1 MKSIPYFDAHCDTIY
16 RCLMT
21 GGEVTLDFGEDAE
34 EQKRFFAKCG
44 CLRENE
50 GHIDLMR
57 GSRFARCGQFFALFF
72 DAADAPEDGMWAQ
85 CRRLHDCFVQEME
98 TNADLICHCRT
109 GTEIDRAVKNGKMAA
124 LLSIEGAD
132 LIECDVH
139 KIKTVADWGVRF
151 LNPVWNRANALSGTN
166 SEERERGLSDKGR
179 DFIRQMERCGIYAD
193 VSHLS
198 DRSFWDLSRMTAR
211 PIVASHSNSR
221 ALCDHPRNL
230 TDDQFR
236 AIRDTGGVVGVNF
249 YSHFIGK
256 QPSVD
261 DLVRHIEHFLAMD
274 GEKTVC
280 MGGDL
285 DGCEELPQGMA
296 GMEDVPKI
304 WQALEERGYP
314 RPLLEDLF
322 WNNLRKL
329 L

>member
-16 RCLMT
+16 RCMMT

-109 GTEIDRAVKNGKMAA
+109 GAQIDRAVKNGKMAA

-139 KIKTVADWGVRF
+139 KIKTVDDWGVRF
-151 LNPVWNRANALSGTN
+151 LNPVWNRANALSGTV

-198 DRSFWDLSRMTAR
+198 DRGFWDLCRMTAR

-236 AIRDTGGVVGVNF
+236 AIRDTGGVVGMNF

>member
-1 MKSIPYFDAHCDTIY
+1 
-16 RCLMT
+16 MT
-21 GGEVTLDFGEDAE
+21 DGEVTLDFGEDAE

-44 CLRENE
+44 CLRGNE

-57 GSRFARCGQFFALFF
+57 GRQFARYGQFFALFF

-109 GTEIDRAVKNGKMAA
+109 GAQIDRAVKNGKMAA

-198 DRSFWDLSRMTAR
+198 DRGFWDLCRMTAR

-236 AIRDTGGVVGVNF
+236 AIRDTGGVVGMNF

-285 DGCEELPQGMA
+285 DGCEELPQGMQ

>member
-1 MKSIPYFDAHCDTIY
+1 MKPIPYFDAHCDTIY

-57 GSRFARCGQFFALFF
+57 GRQFARFGQFFALFF

-85 CRRLHDCFVQEME
+85 CRRLHDCFVREMAA
-98 TNADLICHCRT
+98 NADLICHCRT
-109 GTEIDRAVKNGKMAA
+109 GAEIDRAVKNGKMAA
-124 LLSIEGAD
+124 LLSMEGAD

-139 KIKTVADWGVRF
+139 KLQTAADWGVRF

-166 SEERERGLSDKGR
+166 SEEQERGLSDKGR
-179 DFIRQMERCGIYAD
+179 DFIRQMERCGIYTD

-198 DRSFWDLSRMTAR
+198 DRGFWDLCRMTTR

-236 AIRDTGGVVGVNF
+236 AIRDTGGVVGINF
-249 YSHFIGK
+249 YSRFIGR
-256 QPSVD
+256 QPAVE

-285 DGCEELPQGMA
+285 DGCEELPQGMQ

>member
-1 MKSIPYFDAHCDTIY
+1 MKPIPYFDAHCDTIY

-34 EQKRFFAKCG
+34 EQRRFFAKCG

-57 GSRFARCGQFFALFF
+57 GRRFARFGQFFALFF

-85 CRRLHDCFVQEME
+85 CRRLHDRFVQEMAA
-98 TNADLICHCRT
+98 NADLICHCRT
-109 GTEIDRAVKNGKMAA
+109 GAEIDRAVKNGKMAA
-124 LLSIEGAD
+124 LLSMEGAD

-139 KIKTVADWGVRF
+139 KLQTAADWGVRF

-166 SEERERGLSDKGR
+166 SEEQERGLSDKGR

-198 DRSFWDLSRMTAR
+198 DRGFWDLCRMTTR

-236 AIRDTGGVVGVNF
+236 AIRDTGGVVGINF
-249 YSHFIGK
+249 YSRFIGR
-256 QPSVD
+256 QPAVE

-285 DGCEELPQGMA
+285 DGCEELPQGMQ
-296 GMEDVPKI
+296 GMEDVPKL

>member
-1 MKSIPYFDAHCDTIY
+1 MKPIPYFDAHCDTIY

-34 EQKRFFAKCG
+34 EQRRFFAKCG

-57 GSRFARCGQFFALFF
+57 GRRFARFGQFFALFF

-85 CRRLHDCFVQEME
+85 CRRLHDCFAREMAA
-98 TNADLICHCRT
+98 NADLICHCRT
-109 GTEIDRAVKNGKMAA
+109 GAEIDRAVKNGKMAA
-124 LLSIEGAD
+124 LLSMEGAD

-139 KIKTVADWGVRF
+139 KLQTAADWGVRF
-151 LNPVWNRANALSGTN
+151 LNPVWNRANALSGTV
-166 SEERERGLSDKGR
+166 SEEPERGLSDKGR

-198 DRSFWDLSRMTAR
+198 DRGFWDLCRMTTR

-236 AIRDTGGVVGVNF
+236 AIRDTGGVVGMNF

-285 DGCEELPQGMA
+285 DGCEELPQGMQ

>member
-1 MKSIPYFDAHCDTIY
+1 MKPIPYFDAHCDTIY

-34 EQKRFFAKCG
+34 EQRRFFARCG

-57 GSRFARCGQFFALFF
+57 GRRFARFGQFFALFF

-85 CRRLHDCFVQEME
+85 CRRLHDRFVREMAA
-98 TNADLICHCRT
+98 NADLICHCRT
-109 GTEIDRAVKNGKMAA
+109 GAEIERAVKNGKMAA
-124 LLSIEGAD
+124 LLSMEGAD

-139 KIKTVADWGVRF
+139 KLQTAADWGVRF
-151 LNPVWNRANALSGTN
+151 LNPVWNRANALSGTV
-166 SEERERGLSDKGR
+166 SKERERGLSDKGR

-198 DRSFWDLSRMTAR
+198 DRGFWDLCRMTAR

-236 AIRDTGGVVGVNF
+236 AIRDTGGVVGMNF

>member
-1 MKSIPYFDAHCDTIY
+1 MKPIPYFDAHCDTIY

-34 EQKRFFAKCG
+34 EQRRFFARCG

-57 GSRFARCGQFFALFF
+57 GRRFARFGQFFALFF

-85 CRRLHDCFVQEME
+85 CRRLHDRFVREMAA
-98 TNADLICHCRT
+98 NADLICHCRT
-109 GTEIDRAVKNGKMAA
+109 GAEIERAVKNGKMAA
-124 LLSIEGAD
+124 LLSMEGAD

-139 KIKTVADWGVRF
+139 KLQTAADWGVRF

-166 SEERERGLSDKGR
+166 SEDRERGLSDKGR

-198 DRSFWDLSRMTAR
+198 DRGFWDLCRMTAR

-236 AIRDTGGVVGVNF
+236 AIRDTGGVVGMNF

-285 DGCEELPQGMA
+285 DGCEELPQGMQ
-296 GMEDVPKI
+296 GMEDVLKI

>member
-16 RCLMT
+16 RCMMT

-44 CLRENE
+44 CLRGNE

-57 GSRFARCGQFFALFF
+57 GRQFARYGQFFALFF

-98 TNADLICHCRT
+98 ANADLICHCRT
-109 GTEIDRAVKNGKMAA
+109 GAQIDRAVKNGKMAA

-166 SEERERGLSDKGR
+166 SQERERGLSDKGR
-179 DFIRQMERCGIYAD
+179 DFICQMERCGIYAD

-198 DRSFWDLSRMTAR
+198 DRGFWDLCRMTAR

-236 AIRDTGGVVGVNF
+236 AIRDTGGVVGMNF

-285 DGCEELPQGMA
+285 DGCEELPQGMV

>member
-1 MKSIPYFDAHCDTIY
+1 MKPIPYFDAHCDTIY

-34 EQKRFFAKCG
+34 EQRRFFARCG

-57 GSRFARCGQFFALFF
+57 GRRFARFGQFFALFF

-85 CRRLHDCFVQEME
+85 CRRLHDRFVREMAA
-98 TNADLICHCRT
+98 NADLICHCRT
-109 GTEIDRAVKNGKMAA
+109 GAEIDRAVKNGKMAA
-124 LLSIEGAD
+124 LLSMEGAD

-139 KIKTVADWGVRF
+139 KLQTAADWGVRF

-166 SEERERGLSDKGR
+166 SEDRERGLSDKGR

-198 DRSFWDLSRMTAR
+198 DRGFWDLCRMTAR

-236 AIRDTGGVVGVNF
+236 AIRDTGGVVGINF
-249 YSHFIGK
+249 YSRFIGR
-256 QPSVD
+256 QPAVEE
-261 DLVRHIEHFLAMD
+261 LVRHIEHFLAMD

-285 DGCEELPQGMA
+285 DGCEELPQGMQ

>member
-1 MKSIPYFDAHCDTIY
+1 MKPIPYFDAHCDTIY

-34 EQKRFFAKCG
+34 EQRRFFARCG

-57 GSRFARCGQFFALFF
+57 GRRFARFGQFFALFF

-85 CRRLHDCFVQEME
+85 CRRLHDRFVREMAA
-98 TNADLICHCRT
+98 NADLICHCRT
-109 GTEIDRAVKNGKMAA
+109 GAEIDRAVKNGKMAA
-124 LLSIEGAD
+124 LLSMEGAD

-139 KIKTVADWGVRF
+139 KLQTAADWGVRF

-166 SEERERGLSDKGR
+166 SEDRERGLSDKGR

-198 DRSFWDLSRMTAR
+198 DRGFWDLCRMTAR

-236 AIRDTGGVVGVNF
+236 AIRDTGGVVGINF
-249 YSHFIGK
+249 YSRFIGR
-256 QPSVD
+256 QPAVE

-285 DGCEELPQGMA
+285 DGCEELPQGMQ

>member
-57 GSRFARCGQFFALFF
+57 GRQFARCGQFFALFF

-109 GTEIDRAVKNGKMAA
+109 SAEIDRAVKNGKMAA

-139 KIKTVADWGVRF
+139 KLQTVADWGVRF

-166 SEERERGLSDKGR
+166 SQERERGLSDKGR
-179 DFIRQMERCGIYAD
+179 DFICQMERCGIYAD

-198 DRSFWDLSRMTAR
+198 DRGFWDLCRMTAR

-236 AIRDTGGVVGVNF
+236 AIRDTGGVVGMNF

-296 GMEDVPKI
+296 GTEDVPKI

>member
-1 MKSIPYFDAHCDTIY
+1 M
-16 RCLMT
+16 
-21 GGEVTLDFGEDAE
+21 
-34 EQKRFFAKCG
+34 
-44 CLRENE
+44 
-50 GHIDLMR
+50 
-57 GSRFARCGQFFALFF
+57 
-72 DAADAPEDGMWAQ
+72 
-85 CRRLHDCFVQEME
+85 
-98 TNADLICHCRT
+98 
-109 GTEIDRAVKNGKMAA
+109 
-124 LLSIEGAD
+124 
-132 LIECDVH
+132 
-139 KIKTVADWGVRF
+139 
-151 LNPVWNRANALSGTN
+151 
-166 SEERERGLSDKGR
+166 
-179 DFIRQMERCGIYAD
+179 
-193 VSHLS
+193 
-198 DRSFWDLSRMTAR
+198 
-211 PIVASHSNSR
+211 
-221 ALCDHPRNL
+221 
-230 TDDQFR
+230 
-236 AIRDTGGVVGVNF
+236 NF

>member
-16 RCLMT
+16 RCMMT

-44 CLRENE
+44 CLRGNE

-57 GSRFARCGQFFALFF
+57 GRQFARYGQFFALFF

-98 TNADLICHCRT
+98 ANADLICHCRT
-109 GTEIDRAVKNGKMAA
+109 GAQIDRAVKNGKMAA

-166 SEERERGLSDKGR
+166 SQERERGLSDKGR
-179 DFIRQMERCGIYAD
+179 DFICQMERCGIYAD

-198 DRSFWDLSRMTAR
+198 DRGFWDLCRMTAR

-236 AIRDTGGVVGVNF
+236 AIRDTGGVVGMNF

>member
-16 RCLMT
+16 RCMMT

-57 GSRFARCGQFFALFF
+57 GRQFARFGQFFALFF

-109 GTEIDRAVKNGKMAA
+109 GAEIDRAVKNGKMAA

-139 KIKTVADWGVRF
+139 KIKTVDDWGVRF
-151 LNPVWNRANALSGTN
+151 LNPVWNRANALSGTV

-198 DRSFWDLSRMTAR
+198 DRGFWDLCRMTAR

-236 AIRDTGGVVGVNF
+236 AIRDTGGVVGMNF

>member
-1 MKSIPYFDAHCDTIY
+1 MKPIPYFDAHCDTIY
-16 RCLMT
+16 RCMMT

-57 GSRFARCGQFFALFF
+57 GRRFARFGQFFALFF

-85 CRRLHDCFVQEME
+85 CRRLHDRFVREMAA
-98 TNADLICHCRT
+98 NADLICHCRT
-109 GTEIDRAVKNGKMAA
+109 GAEIDRAVKNGKMAA
-124 LLSIEGAD
+124 LLSMEGAD

-139 KIKTVADWGVRF
+139 KLQTAADWGVRF

-198 DRSFWDLSRMTAR
+198 DRGFWDLCRMTTR

-236 AIRDTGGVVGVNF
+236 AIRDTGGVVGINF
-249 YSHFIGK
+249 YSRFIGR
-256 QPSVD
+256 QPAVE

-285 DGCEELPQGMA
+285 DGCEELPQGMQ
-296 GMEDVPKI
+296 GMEDVPKL

>member
-1 MKSIPYFDAHCDTIY
+1 MKPIPYFDAHCDTIY

-34 EQKRFFAKCG
+34 EQRRFFAKCG

-57 GSRFARCGQFFALFF
+57 GRRFARFGQFFALFF

-85 CRRLHDCFVQEME
+85 CRRLHDRFVREMAA
-98 TNADLICHCRT
+98 NADLICHCRT
-109 GTEIDRAVKNGKMAA
+109 GAEIDRAVKNGKMAA
-124 LLSIEGAD
+124 LLSMEGAD

-139 KIKTVADWGVRF
+139 KLQTAADWGVRF

-198 DRSFWDLSRMTAR
+198 DRGFWDLCRMTTR

-236 AIRDTGGVVGVNF
+236 AIRDTGGVVGINF
-249 YSHFIGK
+249 YSRFIGR
-256 QPSVD
+256 QPAVE

-285 DGCEELPQGMA
+285 DGCEELPQGMQ
-296 GMEDVPKI
+296 GMEDVPKL

>member
-85 CRRLHDCFVQEME
+85 CRRLHDCIVQEME

-109 GTEIDRAVKNGKMAA
+109 GAQIDRAVKNGKMAA

-139 KIKTVADWGVRF
+139 KIKTVDDWGVRF

-166 SEERERGLSDKGR
+166 SQERERGLSDKGR

-198 DRSFWDLSRMTAR
+198 DRGFWDLCRMTAR

-236 AIRDTGGVVGVNF
+236 AIRDTGGVVGMNF

>member
-16 RCLMT
+16 RCMMT

-57 GSRFARCGQFFALFF
+57 GRQFARCGQFFALFF

-151 LNPVWNRANALSGTN
+151 LNPVWNRANALSGTV

-179 DFIRQMERCGIYAD
+179 DFIRQMERYGIYAD

-198 DRSFWDLSRMTAR
+198 DRGFWDLCRMTAR

-236 AIRDTGGVVGVNF
+236 AIRDTGGVVGMNF
-249 YSHFIGK
+249 YSHFIGR

>member
-109 GTEIDRAVKNGKMAA
+109 GAQIDRAVKNGKMAA

-139 KIKTVADWGVRF
+139 KIKTVDDWGVRF
-151 LNPVWNRANALSGTN
+151 LNPVWNRANALSGTV

-198 DRSFWDLSRMTAR
+198 DRGFWDLCRMTAR

-236 AIRDTGGVVGVNF
+236 AIRDTGGVVGMNF

-304 WQALEERGYP
+304 WQALEARGYP

>member
-1 MKSIPYFDAHCDTIY
+1 MKPIPYFDAHCDTIY
-16 RCLMT
+16 RCMMT

-57 GSRFARCGQFFALFF
+57 GRQFARCGQFFALFF

-98 TNADLICHCRT
+98 TNADLICHCCT
-109 GTEIDRAVKNGKMAA
+109 GAQIDRAVKNGKMAA

-166 SEERERGLSDKGR
+166 SQERERGLSDKGR

-198 DRSFWDLSRMTAR
+198 DRGFWDLCRMTAR

-236 AIRDTGGVVGVNF
+236 AIRDTGGVVGMNF

-285 DGCEELPQGMA
+285 DGCEELPQGMQ

>member
-1 MKSIPYFDAHCDTIY
+1 
-16 RCLMT
+16 
-21 GGEVTLDFGEDAE
+21 
-34 EQKRFFAKCG
+34 
-44 CLRENE
+44 
-50 GHIDLMR
+50 
-57 GSRFARCGQFFALFF
+57 
-72 DAADAPEDGMWAQ
+72 MWAQ

-109 GTEIDRAVKNGKMAA
+109 GAQIDRAVKNGKMAA

-151 LNPVWNRANALSGTN
+151 LNPVWNRANALSGTV

-198 DRSFWDLSRMTAR
+198 DRGFWDLCRMTAR

-236 AIRDTGGVVGVNF
+236 AIRDTGGVVGMNF

>member
-16 RCLMT
+16 RCMMT

-57 GSRFARCGQFFALFF
+57 GRQFARCGQFFALFF

-109 GTEIDRAVKNGKMAA
+109 GAQIDRAVKNGKMAA

-151 LNPVWNRANALSGTN
+151 LNPVWNRANALSGTV
-166 SEERERGLSDKGR
+166 SEEPERGLSDKGR

-198 DRSFWDLSRMTAR
+198 DRGFWDMCRMTAR

-236 AIRDTGGVVGVNF
+236 AIRDTGGVVGMNF

>member
-1 MKSIPYFDAHCDTIY
+1 MKPIPYFDAHCDTIY

-57 GSRFARCGQFFALFF
+57 GRRFARFGQFFALFF

-85 CRRLHDCFVQEME
+85 CRRLHDRFVREMAA
-98 TNADLICHCRT
+98 NADLICHCRT
-109 GTEIDRAVKNGKMAA
+109 GAEIDCAVKNGKMAA

-139 KIKTVADWGVRF
+139 KLQTAADWGVRF

-166 SEERERGLSDKGR
+166 NEERERGLSDKGR

-198 DRSFWDLSRMTAR
+198 DRGFWDLCRMTTR

-236 AIRDTGGVVGVNF
+236 AIRDTGGVVGINF
-249 YSHFIGK
+249 YSRFIGR
-256 QPSVD
+256 QPAVE

-285 DGCEELPQGMA
+285 DGCEELPQGMQ
-296 GMEDVPKI
+296 GMEDVPKL

-314 RPLLEDLF
+314 RLLLEDLF

>member
-1 MKSIPYFDAHCDTIY
+1 MKPIPYFDAHCDTIY
-16 RCLMT
+16 RCMMT
-21 GGEVTLDFGEDAE
+21 DGEVTLDFGEDAE

-44 CLRENE
+44 CLRGNE

-57 GSRFARCGQFFALFF
+57 GRQFARYGQFFALFF

-109 GTEIDRAVKNGKMAA
+109 GAEIDRAVKNGKMAA

-151 LNPVWNRANALSGTN
+151 LNPVWNRANALSGTV

-179 DFIRQMERCGIYAD
+179 DFICQMERCGIYAD

-198 DRSFWDLSRMTAR
+198 DRGFWDLCRMTAR

-236 AIRDTGGVVGVNF
+236 AIRNTGGVVGMNF

>member
-1 MKSIPYFDAHCDTIY
+1 MKPIPYFDAHCDTIY
-16 RCLMT
+16 RCMMT

-57 GSRFARCGQFFALFF
+57 GRRFARFGQFFALFF

-109 GTEIDRAVKNGKMAA
+109 GAEIDRAVKNGKMAA
-124 LLSIEGAD
+124 LLSMEGAD

-139 KIKTVADWGVRF
+139 KLQTAADWGVRF

-166 SEERERGLSDKGR
+166 SQERERGLSDKGR

-198 DRSFWDLSRMTAR
+198 DRGFWDLCRMTAR

-236 AIRDTGGVVGVNF
+236 AIRDTGGVVGMNF

-285 DGCEELPQGMA
+285 DGCEELPQGMQ

>member
-1 MKSIPYFDAHCDTIY
+1 MKPIPYFDAHCDTIY
-16 RCLMT
+16 RCMMT
-21 GGEVTLDFGEDAE
+21 DGEVTLDFGEDAE

-44 CLRENE
+44 CLRGNE

-57 GSRFARCGQFFALFF
+57 GRQFARYGQFFALFF

-109 GTEIDRAVKNGKMAA
+109 GAEIDRAVKNGKMAA

-151 LNPVWNRANALSGTN
+151 LNPVWNRANALSGTV

-179 DFIRQMERCGIYAD
+179 DFICQMERCGIYAD

-198 DRSFWDLSRMTAR
+198 DRGFWDLCRMTAR

-236 AIRDTGGVVGVNF
+236 AIRDTGGVVGMNF

>member
-57 GSRFARCGQFFALFF
+57 GRQFARYGQFFALFF

-109 GTEIDRAVKNGKMAA
+109 GAQIDRAVKNGKMAA
-124 LLSIEGAD
+124 LLSMEGAD

-139 KIKTVADWGVRF
+139 KLQTAADWGVRF

-166 SEERERGLSDKGR
+166 SQERERGLSDKGR

-198 DRSFWDLSRMTAR
+198 DRGFWDLCRMTAR

-236 AIRDTGGVVGVNF
+236 AIRDTGGVVGMNF

-304 WQALEERGYP
+304 WQALEARGYP

>member
-85 CRRLHDCFVQEME
+85 CRRLHDCIVQEME

-109 GTEIDRAVKNGKMAA
+109 GAQIDRAVKNGKMAA

-139 KIKTVADWGVRF
+139 KIKTVDDWGVRF

-166 SEERERGLSDKGR
+166 SQERERGLSDKGR

-198 DRSFWDLSRMTAR
+198 DRGFWDLCRMTAR

-236 AIRDTGGVVGVNF
+236 AIRDTGGVVGMNF

-304 WQALEERGYP
+304 WQALEARGYP